1 MGKSDIIKWP
11 SHATLKARTS
21 TISNAFVQSFTPWI
35 TELSS
40 DEEKEILDLY
50 KKCGLIDENE
60 SKLEKCAYC
69 GAKASTADHFHPLV
83 KNGEATGYI
92 TEIYNLIPCC
102 GECNSTKGNTPF
114 DEWYKNEKTKD
125 EIKQRSG
132 WSDDEFFERKK
143 NIENLTEK
151 LDTNGHSEKIKKLYE
166 GTLKENLAAI
176 YEQRKIINDSLNEA
190 HKLCLNLYDNIMW
203 QSNLWSDGE
212 FLFNKL
218 KRFLEEFRNIDNFG
232 KDISDDDKDK
242 VQDEF
247 LRYVCNLQDKKF
259 CKDNFSI
266 DTALLKKSS
275 KGIYYK
281 KYHKPGNKNDTREC
295 VYCDVSLFDNF
306 EDDSIDKIVKC
317 INKWSSALYKE
328 IQNT

>member
-50 KKCGLIDENE
+50 KKCRFIDENE

-102 GECNSTKGNTPF
+102 GECNSSKGNTPF

-132 WSDDEFFERKK
+132 WSDDELFERKK

-190 HKLCLNLYDNIMW
+190 HKLCLNL
-203 QSNLWSDGE
+203 
-212 FLFNKL
+212 
-218 KRFLEEFRNIDNFG
+218 
-232 KDISDDDKDK
+232 
-242 VQDEF
+242 
-247 LRYVCNLQDKKF
+247 
-259 CKDNFSI
+259 
-266 DTALLKKSS
+266 
-275 KGIYYK
+275 
-281 KYHKPGNKNDTREC
+281 
-295 VYCDVSLFDNF
+295 
-306 EDDSIDKIVKC
+306 
-317 INKWSSALYKE
+317 
-328 IQNT
+328 